1 MRNHDRII
9 MGHGS
14 GGLLMHELINDL
26 FVTHFANPF
35 LDLLNDQAQI
45 EPTDE
50 RIAFTTDSFVID
62 PLFFPGGDIGRLA
75 VSGTVNDLVVS
86 GARPLYLSL
95 AMIIEEGFS
104 IEDLEKITL
113 SIKKA
118 AEEDGVSIVTGD
130 TKVVNRGS
138 MDKLFINTA
147 GIGFIPKGINIS
159 AKNIKAGDKVIVS
172 GSIGDHGMTIMA
184 ARNNITFDRPLCS
197 DLASLNP
204 LVRSILSSENMIHAM
219 RDPTRGGLGT
229 TLNEFAQHCH
239 LGVVIEENLIPIK
252 EEVKSA
258 CELFGLDPLYSPC
271 EGRLVAFVH
280 PDYAES
286 ILNTMKKNP
295 LGLEAAIIGEAT
307 SDHPGLVRMKTSLGG
322 LRIVDMLVGEQLP
335 RIC

>member
-1 MRNHDRII
+1 MRKHDRII

-14 GGLLMHELINDL
+14 GGLLMHELIDDL
-26 FVTHFANPF
+26 FVTHFANPI

-75 VSGTVNDLVVS
+75 VSGPVNDLVVS
-86 GARPLYLSL
+86 
-95 AMIIEEGFS
+95 
-104 IEDLEKITL
+104 
-113 SIKKA
+113 KKA

-159 AKNIKAGDKVIVS
+159 AKHIKAGDKVIVS

-204 LVRSILSSENMIHAM
+204 LVRSILSSDNMIHAM

-239 LGVVIEENLIPIK
+239 IGVVIEENLIPIK

-286 ILNTMKKNP
+286 ILNIMKKNP